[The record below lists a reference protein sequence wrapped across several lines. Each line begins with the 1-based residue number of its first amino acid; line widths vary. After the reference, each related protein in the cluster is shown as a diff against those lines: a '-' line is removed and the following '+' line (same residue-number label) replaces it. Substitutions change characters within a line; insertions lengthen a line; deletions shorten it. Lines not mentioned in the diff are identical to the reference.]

1 MPNAVASRI
10 ASLGPSFDEIV
21 THFAPTEHRI
31 LSWVEKLRE
40 FYVRCAKRCDLPLRL
55 EQLLRFGYE
64 VGTPTGEGDEPFEDV
79 EAFVAVA
86 HEWAI
91 AEWLRRAEPILPLSE
106 RVAAA
111 LELSSSWWLPVLQ
124 SLDAPGADAVERL
137 VRAAGECA
145 RDPEASRAVLET
157 ALATKVGLPPSRPP
171 PLYVGHFSGAVWS
184 WLEALVDPPNF
195 EKLARALD
203 YAAVGPDGF
212 RHEGEIA
219 SAVELP
225 VQLGTA

>member
-21 THFAPTEHRI
+21 AHFAPNEQRI
-31 LSWVEKLRE
+31 LAWVEELRE

-64 VGTPTGEGDEPFEDV
+64 IGTPTGEEDEPFEEV
-79 EAFVAVA
+79 EAFVAAA
-86 HEWAI
+86 HEWAL
-91 AEWLRRAEPILPLSE
+91 AEWLRRAAPILPIGE
-106 RVAAA
+106 RVAGAV
-111 LELSSSWWLPVLQ
+111 ELSGSWWLPVLQ

-137 VRAAGECA
+137 IRAAGECA
-145 RDPEASRAVLET
+145 RNPQRPRALLEN

-184 WLEALVDPPNF
+184 LLEALIDPPNF

-203 YAAVGPDGF
+203 YAAVGPDGV

-219 SAVELP
+219 CAVESPAQP
-225 VQLGTA
+225 VAL